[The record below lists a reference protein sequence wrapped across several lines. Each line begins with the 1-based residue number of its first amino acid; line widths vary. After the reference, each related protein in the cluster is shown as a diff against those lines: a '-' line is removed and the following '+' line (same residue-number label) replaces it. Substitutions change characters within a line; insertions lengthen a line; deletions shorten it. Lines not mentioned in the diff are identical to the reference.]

1 MKRFN
6 LYLLEYAINSI
17 LRQKGKNIFIFI
29 VFTLLV
35 TILSAV
41 FFVSGSI
48 KYELNQTLNQMPS
61 IVVQNIKG
69 GRVVEVDESLGDE
82 FLEIEGVSSV
92 VGRVWGYYHFIPAD
106 VDFTIIGIDE
116 FEKQYSSIFEKYSQ
130 KLDENSMIVGDGVK
144 KILNRYYYNEY
155 FNFIKYNATIK
166 KIKIATTFSKD
177 TKFQTDDVMLMSK
190 DNAREI
196 FNIDSNKVVDFA
208 INVANKDEILTVVS
222 KIKLILPTARVIT
235 KDDLAIEYE
244 KLFNY
249 KGGLFLALFL
259 ISTFTFFI
267 IVYDKVSSISS
278 EEKKEIGVLKAI
290 GWRVEDILK
299 EKFYEASVISFLA
312 YFLGVSIAL
321 SYVYIFNA
329 PLIRDIFVGSSNLKI
344 DLNLM
349 FVFDTQTLFL
359 VFFLSVPIYIASII
373 VPAWRVATLDADEL
387 IR

>member
-1 MKRFN
+1 M
-6 LYLLEYAINSI
+6 EYAINSI

-166 KIKIATTFSKD
+166 KIKIGTTFSKD

-208 INVANKDEILTVVS
+208 INVANKNEILTVVS

-278 EEKKEIGVLKAI
+278 EEKREIGVLKAI

-329 PLIRDIFVGSSNLKI
+329 PLIRDIFVGSSNLKT